1 MKKETRILYSRLL
14 SYIKPYWK
22 KVILTL
28 VALLAAA
35 AMEPLMPALLKP
47 LVDDSLIAKD
57 PQSIIQIPL
66 LILLVFVVKG
76 VAEYISKVSSEWI
89 AHKAI
94 LDIRS
99 EMFVKVNNMPLQKHY
114 EYTTGK
120 LLSKVTYDVPQVGN
134 SLSEAWI
141 IIIRDSMIII
151 GLTGFLLYTSWQLT
165 LLMLIIGP
173 VIAIIID
180 RASKLMRNSSKEMQ
194 NSMGELTQRLEEGLN
209 GHRDIKLYNAEK
221 YEENRFFTTAETLR
235 RHTMDVV
242 KVSALNVPLVQIL
255 AATALSIVLYA
266 ASLMS
271 SKDLFTPGEFIAF
284 ITAMAMIFEP
294 IRRLTNINETIQKG
308 MAASESIF
316 ELLDQPDEPNKG
328 SIKLENCQG
337 HITFDNVTFR
347 YPNSEKT
354 ALRQLNL
361 TIASKKTTALVGQ
374 SGSGKTTLANL
385 ISRFYQIKDH
395 DGKITIDN
403 IPLNEIELTNLRQ
416 NIAFVSQN
424 VVLFNDTIA
433 SNIAYGHE
441 KFDEQA
447 IINAAKAAHAWEF
460 IEKLP
465 EGLNTIIGDN
475 GTLLSGGQRQR
486 LAIARAFLKNAPI
499 LIMDEATSALDNQS
513 EKLIQ
518 EAMNTL
524 RQNRTVII
532 IAHRLSTI
540 ENADNI
546 IVLEEGTLKEQG
558 THDELIALNSI
569 YGQLYKQGSLSEQ
582 A

>member
-1 MKKETRILYSRLL
+1 MKKDTRILYSRLL
-14 SYIKPYWK
+14 NYIKPYWK

-28 VALLAAA
+28 TALMIAA

-66 LILLVFVVKG
+66 LILLVFVIKG
-76 VAEYISKVSSEWI
+76 IAEYISKVASEWI

-99 EMFVKVNNMPLQKHY
+99 EMFVKANNLPLQKHY

-151 GLTGFLLYTSWQLT
+151 GLTAFLLYTSWQLT

-337 HITFDNVTFR
+337 HIAFDNVTFR

-385 ISRFYQIKDH
+385 IARFYQVTE
-395 DGKITIDN
+395 GKITIDG
-403 IPLNEIELTNLRQ
+403 IAINEIELNNLRA

-433 SNIAYGHE
+433 ANIAYGHE
-441 KFDEQA
+441 EFDEQA

-518 EAMNTL
+518 EAMDSL
-524 RQNRTVII
+524 RKNRTVII

-540 ENADNI
+540 ETADKI
-546 IVLEEGTLKEQG
+546 IVLEDGTLKEQG
-558 THDELIALNSI
+558 THAELITLNSI
-569 YGQLYKQGSLSEQ
+569 YSQLYQQGSIHEH

>member
-1 MKKETRILYSRLL
+1 MKKDTRILYSRLL
-14 SYIKPYWK
+14 NYIKPYWK

-28 VALLAAA
+28 TALMIAA

-57 PQSIIQIPL
+57 PQAIIQIPL
-66 LILLVFVVKG
+66 LILLVFVIKG
-76 VAEYISKVSSEWI
+76 IAEYISKVASEWI

-99 EMFVKVNNMPLQKHY
+99 EMFVKVNNLPLQKHY

-151 GLTGFLLYTSWQLT
+151 GLTAFLLYTSWQLT

-180 RASKLMRNSSKEMQ
+180 KASKLMRNSSKEMQ

-209 GHRDIKLYNAEK
+209 GHRDIKLYNAEQ
-221 YEENRFFTTAETLR
+221 YEEKRFFNTAEKLR
-235 RHTMDVV
+235 RHTMEVV

-255 AATALSIVLYA
+255 AAIALSMVLYA

-271 SKDLFTPGEFIAF
+271 SKNLFTPGEFIAF

-294 IRRLTNINETIQKG
+294 IRRLTNINETVQKG

-316 ELLDQPDEPNKG
+316 ELLDQPSEINKG
-328 SIKLENCQG
+328 TLELTECQG
-337 HITFDNVTFR
+337 QIVFSTVSFH
-347 YPNSEKT
+347 YPNSEKI
-354 ALRQLNL
+354 ALKKLNL
-361 TIASKKTTALVGQ
+361 TLPSKKTTALVGQ

-385 ISRFYQIKDH
+385 IARFYQVSE
-395 DGKITIDN
+395 GKITIDGMAIN
-403 IPLNEIELTNLRQ
+403 DIELNNLRA

-433 SNIAYGHE
+433 ANIAYGHE
-441 KFDEQA
+441 EFDEQA

-465 EGLNTIIGDN
+465 EGLNTVIGDN

-518 EAMNTL
+518 EAMNAL
-524 RQNRTVII
+524 RKNRTVII

-540 ENADNI
+540 ENADKI
-546 IVLEEGTLKEQG
+546 VVLEDGTLKEQG
-558 THDELIALNSI
+558 THTELLALNSI
-569 YGQLYKQGSLSEQ
+569 YSQLYQQGSIREH

>member
-1 MKKETRILYSRLL
+1 MNKDTRKLYSRLL
-14 SYIKPYWK
+14 NYIKPYWK

-28 VALLAAA
+28 TALVIAA

-76 VAEYISKVSSEWI
+76 VAEYISKVASEWI

-99 EMFVKVNNMPLQKHY
+99 EMFVKVNNLPLQKHY
-114 EYTTGK
+114 EYTTGN

-151 GLTGFLLYTSWQLT
+151 GLTAFLLYTSWQLT

-173 VIAIIID
+173 VIAFIID

-194 NSMGELTQRLEEGLN
+194 NSMGQLTQRLEEGLN

-221 YEENRFFTTAETLR
+221 YEEKRFFNSAEKLR

-242 KVSALNVPLVQIL
+242 KVSAMNVPLVQIL

-294 IRRLTNINETIQKG
+294 IRRLTNINETVQKG

-316 ELLDQPDEPNKG
+316 ELLDQADEPNKG
-328 SIKLENCQG
+328 ASYLKNCHG
-337 HITFDNVTFR
+337 EIILNHVTFY
-347 YPNSEKT
+347 YPASHKP
-354 ALRQLNL
+354 ALKQLSLN
-361 TIASKKTTALVGQ
+361 IPAKKTTALVGQ
-374 SGSGKTTLANL
+374 SGSGKTTIANL
-385 ISRFYQIKDH
+385 ISRFYEINE
-395 DGKITIDN
+395 GNITIDG
-403 IPLNEIELTNLRQ
+403 IALDEIELNNLRA

-433 SNIAYGHE
+433 ANIAYGHE
-441 KFDEQA
+441 EYDEQA
-447 IINAAKAAHAWEF
+447 IMNAAKAAHAWEF

-518 EAMNTL
+518 EAMDSL
-524 RQNRTVII
+524 RKNRTVII

-540 ENADNI
+540 ENADKI
-546 IVLEEGTLKEQG
+546 VVLEEGSLKEQG
-558 THDELIALNSI
+558 THAELMALNSI
-569 YGQLYKQGSLSEQ
+569 YSQLYKQGNLSEQ